1 MNLNN
6 NECDYLELKYIRQRS
21 STCDTNWCRDCKED
35 QREIYLGINLPDRR
49 RSLGY
54 NMKLATIIPEENEI
68 NSNQLIISITI
79 IFK

>member
-6 NECDYLELKYIRQRS
+6 NEFDYLELKYFRQRS

-35 QREIYLGINLPDRR
+35 QREIYLGINLRDRR

-54 NMKLATIIPEENEI
+54 NIKLATIISEEKEI
-68 NSNQLIISITI
+68 NSNQLIIGITV
-79 IFK
+79 F